1 MKRATSNQFIRFFRG
16 TKAWITILILIA
28 TVVQPKASL
37 GQTEKASEGF
47 GGMLMSDASIPE
59 FVALSKFDGVF
70 SNKDD
75 KEKSLKPLLAV
86 KKNSLEC
93 RLKQAKSSFDVLRT
107 RTAHAEAEL
116 ERWREMV
123 EEKSRKSQSE
133 STGFPISRSAAEQ
146 LLISAQLELQKVTWD
161 LASEMAL
168 LEIAAITKET
178 AESRVEEYEER
189 LAGLE
194 STSIVEDLQFAQNEL
209 KRVEELQQRGAMSA
223 NDAVLARQS
232 VSKAQ
237 SSFQMH
243 ALRRQLAVAQQHAL
257 KNAQSAEVK
266 IQIRRLTARKEQI
279 EKYIKEVFNAVNDL
293 AQREQLLARTG
304 RNEETI
310 GTLTKLQV
318 ELQIKMDEI
327 EGLLSALD
335 SVEFAEKKE

>member
-1 MKRATSNQFIRFFRG
+1 MKRITSNQPIRFFRG
-16 TKAWITILILIA
+16 IEAWITILILIG
-28 TVVQPKASL
+28 TIVQPKTSL
-37 GQTEKASEGF
+37 GQAAGGF
-47 GGMLMSDASIPE
+47 ESMLISDAAIPDLL
-59 FVALSKFDGVF
+59 ALAKTDGV
-70 SNKDD
+70 
-75 KEKSLKPLLAV
+75 KENAIRFLFKIKNDSLK
-86 KKNSLEC
+86 N
-93 RLKQAKSSFDVLRT
+93 RLKQAKTSFDLLRK
-107 RTAHAEAEL
+107 RTNQAENEL
-116 ERWREMV
+116 ERMQGEV
-123 EEKSRKSQSE
+123 AKKSRAAQSE
-133 STGFPISRSAAEQ
+133 STGFPISRGAAEQ

-161 LASEMAL
+161 LASEVAL

-178 AESRVEEYEER
+178 AESRTEVYEEQ
-189 LAGLE
+189 LIGLE
-194 STSIVEDLQFAQNEL
+194 STSIAEDLQLAQKEL
-209 KRVEELQQRGAMSA
+209 QRVEEREKKGAMNASEIA
-223 NDAVLARQS
+223 NARHS
-232 VSKAQ
+232 VSKAK
-237 SSFQMH
+237 SSLQMH
-243 ALRRQLAVAQQHAL
+243 ELRRQLAVAQQIAL